1 MEYVIEEEYG
11 QRYTH
16 VVGNNLTMR
25 IDSGLLF
32 IEDGAILVLAIQ
44 VARVLA
50 IRNPSSATETWPPKA
65 GLPELLATMQRETF
79 GSGAVL
85 TGAFPPAPSPD
96 WLPR

>member
-1 MEYVIEEEYG
+1 MEYVIEEDG
-11 QRYTH
+11 QRYAH

-50 IRNPSSATETWPPKA
+50 IRNPLSATEIWPPEA
-65 GLPELLATMQRETF
+65 GLPELIATMQREAF
-79 GSGAVL
+79 GSGGVL
-85 TGAFPPAPSPD
+85 TGAIPTAPPP
-96 WLPR
+96 WLVR